1 MLAQFRKGAH
11 GFLAKILLGFLV
23 LTFALWGV
31 GDVFRAAPE
40 NTVATVGDSAISSAE
55 LDYSIRNAQAQF
67 PELTADVAQSLPVR
81 LQFLD
86 RIINSR
92 LLELEAKSLELDFSQ
107 DALSARIAKEP
118 SFLNDAGQF
127 DRDRFLAIIRQSG
140 MNQSLFLQRFETDMQ
155 IALLHSAIA
164 ESMIVPDEL
173 VQLYHHIQN
182 EQREASLLL
191 LSAQDLPKAKAPS
204 DEALQTLYDD
214 MAEQFREPEYRTY
227 RYVYFN
233 SDMVAKSLA
242 NKLEDAALREH
253 YDAFSHEYEGKSFDD
268 SKAQIQQLLS
278 EQQTTDKLMELSNL
292 LDDSIAGGATL
303 EEALKSAKLEH
314 LKVETLGPISAGRAL
329 KNGELYDMSRVEEE
343 ILQTAY
349 GQDNGEISP
358 ITISGDHYYYLVETL
373 ETSPSFVPEFEAVKS
388 DLSKIAKDEQAREAV
403 RLKADALANE
413 LQEAENP
420 LAAIKERGLRARAT
434 GKLSRQSREVKL
446 GGSSKLAINQAFLKT
461 LYELRVNEVSAPVA
475 LADGRNAI
483 VILKAIHEAKAPAA
497 DALTSIRS
505 ELERQFSEQALGE
518 YLGALREKYGVELMM
533 DAIAATN

>member
-11 GFLAKILLGFLV
+11 GFLAKIMLGFLV

-31 GDVFRAAPE
+31 GDVFRSAPE
-40 NTVATVGDSAISSAE
+40 NTIATVGDSAISAAE
-55 LDYSIRNAQAQF
+55 LDDSIRNAQAQF
-67 PELTADVAQSLPVR
+67 PELTADVARSLPVR

-92 LLELEAKSLELDFSQ
+92 LLELEAKSMGLDFSQ
-107 DALSARIAKEP
+107 NALSARIAKEP

-140 MNQSLFLQRFETDMQ
+140 MNQSLFLQRFKTDMQ
-155 IALLHSAIA
+155 IAVLHGAIA
-164 ESMIVPDEL
+164 ESMIVPPEL
-173 VQLYHHIQN
+173 VRLYHHIQN
-182 EQREASLLL
+182 EQREASLVL

-204 DEALQTLYDD
+204 DEDLQALYDD
-214 MAEQFREPEYRTY
+214 VAEQFREPEYRTY

-242 NKLEDAALREH
+242 DGLDEAALRNY
-253 YDAFSHEYEGKSFDD
+253 YDEFSHEYEGKTFAD
-268 SKAQIQQLLS
+268 SKAQIERLLS
-278 EQQTTDKLMELSNL
+278 EQQATDKLMELSNL

-303 EEALKSAKLEH
+303 EEALKGAELTH

-329 KNGELYDMSRVEEE
+329 KNGELYEMSRVEEE

-349 GQDNGEISP
+349 GQDTGEISP
-358 ITISGDHYYYLVETL
+358 ITISADHYYFLVETL

-388 DLSKIAKDEQAREAV
+388 DLATLAKDEQAREAV
-403 RLKADALANE
+403 RLKADALASE

-434 GKLSRQSREVKL
+434 GKLSRQSRNVTL
-446 GGSSKLAINQAFLKT
+446 GGSTEIAINQAFLKA
-461 LYELRVNEVSAPVA
+461 LYELRVNEVSGPVA

-483 VILKAIHEAKAPAA
+483 LILKAIHEAKAP
-497 DALTSIRS
+497 DTQALTAIRA
-505 ELERQFSEQALGE
+505 ELERQFAEQAMGE

-533 DAIAATN
+533 DTIAAN